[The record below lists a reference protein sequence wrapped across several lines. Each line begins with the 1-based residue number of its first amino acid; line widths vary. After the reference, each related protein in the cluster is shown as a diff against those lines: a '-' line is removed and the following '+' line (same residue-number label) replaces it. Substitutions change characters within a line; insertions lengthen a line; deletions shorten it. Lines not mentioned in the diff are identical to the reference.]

1 MKHPPSG
8 DREALQQEAQACYR
22 IFVAGLLDLTDN
34 YVGATI
40 VPPARIRRHD
50 GDDPY
55 LVVAADKG
63 TATFSDIANELAQA
77 RQFWLGDAFAS
88 GGSNGYDHK
97 QLAITARGVWVS
109 VERHFIERG
118 VDVSKDTIT
127 VVGIGD
133 MSGDVFGNGL
143 LRSTSVKL
151 LAAFNHLHIFIDP
164 DPDPLASFRE
174 RQRLFAAPRSSWS
187 DYDERLLSTG
197 GAVYSRQQK
206 SIVLSVGAH
215 ERLGVQA
222 GSLTPDQLIHEL
234 LKAPVDLL
242 WNGGI
247 GTYVKGTRETHA
259 EVGDRANDAIRVNAD
274 ESRCRVFAEG
284 GNLGM
289 RQAGRVD
296 FSLAAGACNTDFID
310 NSAGVDCSDHE
321 VNIKIALGLLT
332 GAGEMTL
339 KQRNELLA
347 AMSDEVA
354 GLWREVASDAR
365 RGGIRAVLDVRPQTQ
380 RVGTDALAGWRAAV
394 KRWRAVSPRG
404 GKPAAMRS
412 HGAFSQCS

>member
-1 MKHPPSG
+1 MPKPAPAYEIFVFSRRVEGVHLRNGRIARGGLRWSDRLEDYRTEVLGLVKAQVVKNAVIVPTGAKGGFVLKHPPSG

-22 IFVAGLLDLTDN
+22 IFVSGLLDLTDN
-34 YVGATI
+34 YAGATI
-40 VPPARIRRHD
+40 VPPARTRRHD

-174 RQRLFAAPRSSWS
+174 RQRLFAVPRSSWS
-187 DYDERLLSTG
+187 DYDDRMLSTG

-206 SIVLSVGAH
+206 SIVLSVAAR
-215 ERLGVQA
+215 ERLGIRP
-222 GSLTPDQLIHEL
+222 GRCNEWIGR
-234 LKAPVDLL
+234 LKVCPGTQRWRSATSGVRRSPV
-242 WNGGI
+242 
-247 GTYVKGTRETHA
+247 RS
-259 EVGDRANDAIRVNAD
+259 
-274 ESRCRVFAEG
+274 SRC
-284 GNLGM
+284 
-289 RQAGRVD
+289 
-296 FSLAAGACNTDFID
+296 
-310 NSAGVDCSDHE
+310 
-321 VNIKIALGLLT
+321 
-332 GAGEMTL
+332 
-339 KQRNELLA
+339 
-347 AMSDEVA
+347 
-354 GLWREVASDAR
+354 
-365 RGGIRAVLDVRPQTQ
+365 
-380 RVGTDALAGWRAAV
+380 
-394 KRWRAVSPRG
+394 
-404 GKPAAMRS
+404 
-412 HGAFSQCS
+412 